1 MAGGLFALLDDVAA
15 LARIAAASVDDVGAA
30 AGRASAKAAGVVVDD
45 TAVTPQYLAGSAAA
59 RELPIIKQI
68 AVGSLRNK
76 LIFILPVAVLLGQFL
91 PGLLPVI
98 LIFGG
103 AFLAYEGAHKVHEK
117 LTGHHSAAEEEISP
131 HGEITPEHEQRT
143 IAQAIR
149 TDFILSAEIMVI
161 ALKEVVGSDGDASI
175 WMRAI
180 VLAVVAVFITIVVY
194 GVVAIIVKMDDVG
207 VHLAQKK
214 SATSQKVG
222 QALVGAMPKLLTA
235 ISFIGTLAMLWVGG
249 HIFLVSL
256 YEIGGKIDGNAG
268 LLYGTTL
275 GDVVHAPYDVIHHWE
290 EDVHD
295 AIGGAL
301 GSVAGWLL
309 NTVLSL
315 LVGLLVGAIVLGI
328 LRLLG
333 IGGHHGDELGSKHG
347 EAHGDDHADGA
358 AAEPGGPV
366 AGSGSQRMQVDI
378 DEPRGEQGGTVEDSD
393 NR

>member
-45 TAVTPQYLAGSAAA
+45 TAVTPQYLHGSAAA
-59 RELPIIKQI
+59 RELPIIKKI
-68 AVGSLRNK
+68 AIGSLRNK
-76 LIFILPVAVLLGQFL
+76 LLFILPVAVLLGQFL

-117 LTGHHSAAEEEISP
+117 LTGHETEAEEEILP

-161 ALKEVVGSDGDASI
+161 ALKEVVISDEDASI

-180 VLAVVAVFITIVVY
+180 VLAVVAVFITLVVY
-194 GVVAIIVKMDDVG
+194 GVVALIVKMDDVG
-207 VHLAQKK
+207 VHLAQRR
-214 SATSQKVG
+214 SAASQRIG
-222 QALVGAMPKLLTA
+222 HALVSAMPRLLTA

-256 YEIGGKIDGNAG
+256 YEIGGHEG
-268 LLYGTTL
+268 LLEGTAV
-275 GDVVHAPYDVIHHWE
+275 GDAVYAPYDAIHHWE
-290 EDVHD
+290 DDVHH
-295 AIGGAL
+295 AVGGPL
-301 GSVAGWLL
+301 GSIAGWLL

-315 LVGLLVGAIVLGI
+315 LVGLVIGFLILGA
-328 LRLLG
+328 LRAAG
-333 IGGHHGDELGSKHG
+333 VGGHHGADHTQDHTHDHTQDRVEGQAAEHAEGPVDEPS
-347 EAHGDDHADGA
+347 EGA
-358 AAEPGGPV
+358 APG
-366 AGSGSQRMQVDI
+366 AS
-378 DEPRGEQGGTVEDSD
+378 EDSP